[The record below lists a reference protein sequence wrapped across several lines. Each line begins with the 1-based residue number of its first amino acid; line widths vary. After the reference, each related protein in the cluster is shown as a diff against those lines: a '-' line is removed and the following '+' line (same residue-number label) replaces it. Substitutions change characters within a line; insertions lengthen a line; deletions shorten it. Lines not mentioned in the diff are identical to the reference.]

1 MKFQLFGPTRQ
12 DADQMAYQLIV
23 LHGLNAYDEAIRLSE
38 VARKLARPN
47 RQSKLY
53 RMAADEIE
61 RSFKIA
67 WRKVDGRAPSK
78 PHILDLVG
86 RLNAQGLFFRA
97 RLMPP
102 ELY

>member
-1 MKFQLFGPTRQ
+1 MKFNVFGPTRQ

-23 LHGLNAYDEAIRLSE
+23 LHGLGAYDEAVRLSE
-38 VARKLARPN
+38 VARTLARPN

-53 RMAADEIE
+53 RMAAEEID

-67 WRKVDGRAPSK
+67 WRNVRGRAAAK

-86 RLNAQGLFFRA
+86 RLNTQGLFFRA
-97 RLMPP
+97 RLLPP